1 MFAILPVW
9 RDFSYKF
16 VGKITSGEFV
26 IDFCKI
32 KTTFNVAFNYM
43 YMD

>member
-16 VGKITSGEFV
+16 VGKTASGEFV
-26 IDFCKI
+26 MDFV
-32 KTTFNVAFNYM
+32 VAKFFKKLPLVAGR
-43 YMD
+43 